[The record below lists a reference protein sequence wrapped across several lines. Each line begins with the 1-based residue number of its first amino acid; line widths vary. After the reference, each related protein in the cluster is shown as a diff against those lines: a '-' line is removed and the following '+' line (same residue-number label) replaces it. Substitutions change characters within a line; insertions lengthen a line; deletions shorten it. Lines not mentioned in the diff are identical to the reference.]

1 MLVNL
6 LIWALFGAVAG
17 WIAGKLMKS
26 ENGLITNIILGII
39 GSVVGGFVA
48 GLLGINY
55 NEGFSIEA
63 LLVAIAGACIVIWLV
78 RLIRK

>member
-6 LIWALFGAVAG
+6 LLWALFGAVAG
-17 WIAGKLMKS
+17 WIANKLMGGGG
-26 ENGLITNIILGII
+26 GLILNIILGII

-55 NEGFSIEA
+55 NEGFSIGS
-63 LLVAIAGACIVIWLV
+63 LLVAVAGACIVIWLV